1 MDALPETRSRTQRIA
16 DTKRRLTEDID
27 AWIASAQ
34 PVTGEAYLVPLCFWW
49 DGETILIS
57 TMVDSITGRNLRD
70 NPKAEFSLDGTRDVI
85 LIRSTV
91 ETLTVDQLRPGEADK
106 FAEYTHFDPRNE
118 PTDHHYFRLNPYRI
132 QAWREVNELKGR
144 TIFRD
149 GSWLD

>member
-1 MDALPETRSRTQRIA
+1 MNELPVARSRAQRIA
-16 DTKRRLTEDID
+16 DTRRRLTEDID
-27 AWIASAQ
+27 AWIASADRE
-34 PVTGEAYLVPLCFWW
+34 TGEGYLVPLCFWW

-57 TMVDSITGRNLRD
+57 TMTDSITGRNLRH
-70 NPKAEFSLDGTRDVI
+70 NPRAEFSLDGTRDVI

-106 FAEYTHFDPRNE
+106 FAEYTRFEPRNE
-118 PTDHHYFRLNPYRI
+118 PTDHYYFRLTPYRI

-149 GSWLD
+149 GTWLV